1 MSLAAKHIL
10 TDGVKKYGPNLV
22 IFAVFLFGLYVSYQT
37 LHHVK
42 LQEIYQEIKRIPV
55 NWVLVSIGLTVLSYI
70 SLIGYD
76 WSALKYIGKKLPLS
90 VIAFTSFIG
99 FSLSNTVGVSW
110 LSGGALR
117 YRLYSKM
124 GLSTSEIAKIIAFCT
139 IGFGIGEV
147 IVGGTALAVFPD
159 ILAESLH
166 LSATTIRILAL
177 LMLGGFLALL
187 GLRHVSSGH
196 LALVG
201 RKFQLPGTN
210 ILAGQVV
217 FSIFDI
223 AFSGA
228 ALYVLLPPDQ
238 VPLFGFLAIFAIA
251 LVAGVLSHIPGG
263 VGVFE
268 AVIVSTLQ
276 KYVPI
281 DAIMAALVCFRAIY
295 FILPFA
301 IGILLLVFG
310 EAVVSGQ
317 SPGIPRRV
325 GVGTSGVL
333 VKNIVSNTL
342 PMALAIMTFL
352 SGVFLLLGSSIP
364 LGNKLLKLVGKIAP
378 VSVIEFSHIMGGVI
392 GVVLIILS
400 RAVWQRIRAAWWLGI
415 ILFLA
420 GALLVLVQSL
430 DYERAIVMLIMPVLF
445 LISQDQFYRKGR
457 LFANSYD
464 FKWLLLSLGALACF
478 IWLWFFASKSVPY
491 SNELWWKFALDD
503 QVSRGLRTAVAASST
518 FIIIYIFNALRH
530 HRAQL
535 QPPDENALKQAGR
548 IIEQQDSASANLVF
562 TRDKSLL
569 FSESGES
576 FIMFSR
582 NNNKW
587 IALGDPVGGSD
598 TDRQELI
605 WEFKRQAGDE
615 GCKAVFYEIAPDHL
629 NWYVDAGFNL
639 FKLGEEARI
648 PLAEFDLQGPKRAK
662 LRHALNRA
670 KRENLEFS
678 IHYPPHSDE
687 LLDELEEISD
697 EWLSLKHV
705 SEKSFSLGRFNREY
719 LQHFPL
725 ALVQEDG
732 KLSAFANVMLSGT
745 KAEASID
752 LMRHRKDADSSTMD
766 FLFIELI
773 MALKQEGYGEF
784 SLSMAP
790 LSGFQKSEYGRLWDR
805 FGHFVY
811 KNGKRFYNFEGLRRF
826 KQKFDPVWIPRY
838 LATSQKGVG
847 PYLDVIDIATLSGGG
862 IKGVFKK

>member
-1 MSLAAKHIL
+1 MKTSSVHMKFAWL
-10 TDGVKKYGPNLV
+10 KKYGPNVV

-37 LHHVK
+37 LHHIN
-42 LQEIYQEIKRIPV
+42 LQDIYKEIKHLPV
-55 NWVLVSIGLTVLSYI
+55 NWVLVSILLTALSYI

-124 GLSTSEIAKIIAFCT
+124 GLSAGEIAKIIAFCT

-159 ILAESLH
+159 ILAETLP
-166 LSATTIRILAL
+166 LSAFAIRILAL
-177 LMLGGFLALL
+177 LMLSSFFVLITV
-187 GLRHVSSGH
+187 RHLSSGK
-196 LALVG
+196 LAVLG
-201 RKFQLPGTN
+201 RKFQLPGSN

-217 FSIFDI
+217 FSIIDI

-228 ALYVLLPPDQ
+228 ALYVLLPAGQ
-238 VPLFGFLAIFAIA
+238 VPFLGFLAIYAIA

-276 KYVPI
+276 KYVPVEN
-281 DAIMAALVCFRAIY
+281 IMAALVCFRAIY

-301 IGILLLVFG
+301 TGILLLVFG

-317 SPGIPRRV
+317 GAKVRKSAGAEESRILV
-325 GVGTSGVL
+325 GR
-333 VKNIVSNTL
+333 IVNNTL

-364 LGNKLLKLVGKIAP
+364 LGGKLLKLVGKISP
-378 VSVIEFSHIMGGVI
+378 LGIIEFSHIMGGVI

-420 GALLVLVQSL
+420 GAILVLVQSL
-430 DYERAIVMLIMPVLF
+430 DYERAIIMLIMPVLF
-445 LISQDQFYRKGR
+445 LVSQKQFYRKAR

-464 FKWLLLSLGALACF
+464 FKWLLLSLGALASF
-478 IWLWFFASKSVPY
+478 IWLWFFATKSVPY

-518 FIIIYIFNALRH
+518 FIIFYIFNALRH
-530 HRAQL
+530 HRGQL
-535 QPPDENALKQAGR
+535 QPPDDMALEQAGQ
-548 IIEQQDSASANLVF
+548 IIAEQDKAEANLVY

-569 FSESGES
+569 FSENGDS

-587 IALGDPVGGSD
+587 IALGDPIGGPAE
-598 TDRQELI
+598 DRQALI
-605 WEFKRQAGDE
+605 GEFKRQAADE
-615 GCKAVFYEIAPDHL
+615 GCKAVFYEIGVENM

-648 PLAEFDLQGPKRAK
+648 PLANFDLKGSKRAK
-662 LRHALNRA
+662 LRHAMNRA
-670 KRENLEFS
+670 KRENLEFK
-678 IHYPPHSDE
+678 IVKPPHSDV
-687 LLDELEEISD
+687 LLDELEAISD
-697 EWLSLKHV
+697 EWLALKHV
-705 SEKSFSLGRFNREY
+705 SEKSFSLGRFSRSY

-725 ALVQEDG
+725 ALVQQDG
-732 KLSAFANVMLSGT
+732 QLTAFANILMSGT
-745 KAEASID
+745 KSEASID
-752 LMRHRKDADSSTMD
+752 LMRHCADADSSTMD

-773 MALKQEGYGEF
+773 LALKEDGFVEF

-790 LSGFQKSEYGRLWDR
+790 LSGFQKNEYGRLWDR

-811 KNGKRFYNFEGLRRF
+811 KNGKRFYNFEGLRKF
-826 KQKFDPVWIPRY
+826 KEKFDPVWVPRY
-838 LATSQKGVG
+838 LATTQKGMG
-847 PYLDVIDIATLSGGG
+847 TYLDVIDIATLSGGG
-862 IKGVFKK
+862 LKGVFKK